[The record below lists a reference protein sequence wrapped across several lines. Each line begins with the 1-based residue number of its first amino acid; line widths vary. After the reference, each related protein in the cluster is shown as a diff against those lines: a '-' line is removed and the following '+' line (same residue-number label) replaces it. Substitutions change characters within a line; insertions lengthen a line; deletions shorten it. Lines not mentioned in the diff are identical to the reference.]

1 METGSELLP
10 LVPLERSLWTLDHEL
25 GRDSDAF
32 IRQKEAL
39 QHFSRK
45 PDALKLCF
53 VPSEGREYLHWFVT
67 DGIWCIGFMSVDDD
81 ASAETPEVPEEDEDE
96 EEDVHPRVQV
106 QRLDPRCEAVVRA
119 SFTLTEEVL
128 ARMERV
134 CGGINHSFCL
144 RNSEHLAKYI
154 HCGSWAS
161 LQMNEGS
168 LLRRL
173 FQPHLES
180 TAKGLVKLVNTLPK
194 DIRAAEEEDAAEEV
208 EEEEGENDDGKST
221 PTGKKKKRRKKPKH
235 PVLFPQL
242 ESRPSWVCH
251 YESSASTLA
260 RVKDDAWN
268 VLFVGPS
275 GAGKSRIINVLF
287 NREVTASAAAGRSVT
302 VSCEILRGKWR
313 GKKVNVI
320 DTIGFSNS
328 EASPERIVEDIKA
341 VVKNNVVLVD
351 VVVFVVAERIAEGHQ
366 KALKECL
373 KWLHYSP
380 ENKARFVFLYNKGD
394 TIVSDA
400 EKMVC
405 LTDMGRLLGVD
416 VSFESK
422 WLRPDGV
429 FSSLPLARVSAFPPN
444 PPRVEDVIGEERD
457 LLMGQVFGLR
467 KIANCPRIHVSTSA
481 CNIL

>member
-1 METGSELLP
+1 MMEEGSELLS
-10 LVPLERSLWTLDHEL
+10 LLPLERLVWPLAHEL
-25 GRDSDAF
+25 GRDTDAYL
-32 IRQKEAL
+32 RQREAL
-39 QHFSRK
+39 QHFSRAT
-45 PDALKLCF
+45 DALKLCF
-53 VPSEGREYLHWFVT
+53 VPTEGREYLHWFVT
-67 DGIWCIGFMSVDDD
+67 DGVWCIGFMSL
-81 ASAETPEVPEEDEDE
+81 DE
-96 EEDVHPRVQV
+96 EMEGEEEAEEEEVAQARVQV
-106 QRLDPRCEAVVRA
+106 QRIDPNCEAVVRA

-128 ARMERV
+128 ERMERV
-134 CGGINHSFCL
+134 CGGVNHSFCL

-154 HCGSWAS
+154 HCGAWTS

-168 LLRRL
+168 LLRKL
-173 FQPHLES
+173 FQPHLAS
-180 TAKGLVKLVNTLPK
+180 TAKGLVRLINTLPK
-194 DIRAAEEEDAAEEV
+194 DLQEEEEAAEEEEPAGADA
-208 EEEEGENDDGKST
+208 NST
-221 PTGKKKKRRKKPKH
+221 KKKRRQKKSKH

-260 RVKDDAWN
+260 RVKDEAWN

-302 VSCEILRGKWR
+302 VSCEILRGTWR

-320 DTIGFSNS
+320 DTVGFSNS
-328 EASPERIVEDIKA
+328 EASPERILEDIKA
-341 VVKNNVVLVD
+341 VVKNNVVLID
-351 VVVFVVAERIAEGHQ
+351 VVVFVVAERIADGHQ
-366 KALKECL
+366 KALRECL
-373 KWLHYSP
+373 KWLNYSP

-394 TIVSDA
+394 AIVTDA
-400 EKMVC
+400 EKEVC

-429 FSSLPLARVSAFPPN
+429 FSSLPLARVSAFPPH
-444 PPRVEDVIGEERD
+444 PRRVEDVIGEERD

-467 KIANCPRIHVSTSA
+467 KIAHCPRIHVSTSA

>member
-1 METGSELLP
+1 MMEEGSELLP
-10 LVPLERSLWTLDHEL
+10 LLPMERCLWTVGHEL
-25 GRDSDAF
+25 GRDTDAYL
-32 IRQKEAL
+32 RQKEAL
-39 QHFSRK
+39 QHFSRATE
-45 PDALKLCF
+45 ALKLCF
-53 VPSEGREYLHWFVT
+53 VPSAAREYLHWFVT
-67 DGIWCIGFMSVDDD
+67 DGIWCIGFMSLDD
-81 ASAETPEVPEEDEDE
+81 ELEGEEEAE
-96 EEDVHPRVQV
+96 EEDAQPRVQV
-106 QRLDPRCEAVVRA
+106 QRLDPHCEAIVRA
-119 SFTLTEEVL
+119 SFTLTEQVL
-128 ARMERV
+128 ERMERV

-154 HCGSWAS
+154 HCGTWTS

-173 FQPHLES
+173 FQPHLAS
-180 TAKGLVKLVNTLPK
+180 TSKGLVKLINTLPE
-194 DIRAAEEEDAAEEV
+194 DIRAAEEEEEDVDDEADA
-208 EEEEGENDDGKST
+208 NST
-221 PTGKKKKRRKKPKH
+221 TKKRKKRRKKPKH

-242 ESRPSWVCH
+242 ESRPSWVCQ

-260 RVKDDAWN
+260 RVKDEAWN

-302 VSCEILRGKWR
+302 VSCEIMRGAWR

-320 DTIGFSNS
+320 DTVGLSNS
-328 EASPERIVEDIKA
+328 EASPERILEDIKA
-341 VVKNNVVLVD
+341 VVKNNVVLID

-373 KWLHYSP
+373 KWLDYSP

-400 EKMVC
+400 EKGVC
-405 LTDMGRLLGVD
+405 LSDMGRLLGVD

-429 FSSLPLARVSAFPPN
+429 FSSLPLARVSAFPPH
-444 PPRVEDVIGEERD
+444 PQHIEDVIGEERD

-467 KIANCPRIHVSTSA
+467 KIAHCPRIHVSTSA